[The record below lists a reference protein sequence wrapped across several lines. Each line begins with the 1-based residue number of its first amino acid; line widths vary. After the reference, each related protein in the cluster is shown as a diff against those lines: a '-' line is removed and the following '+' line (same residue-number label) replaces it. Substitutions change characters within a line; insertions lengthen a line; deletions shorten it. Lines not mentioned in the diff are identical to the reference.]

1 MSFRSSTSNLSLGNV
16 GIFSVGVIAFALATL
31 QGCAPSTVTA
41 SSARE
46 PGAAMAGLG
55 ALGVDPPARVDERQP
70 MERSAPERAE
80 SRAREPRT
88 FRMDE
93 CIRCR

>member
-1 MSFRSSTSNLSLGNV
+1 MSLCSRTSNLDLGNL

-55 ALGVDPPARVDERQP
+55 PLGVDPPARVTERQAI
-70 MERSAPERAE
+70 ERSAPERAE
-80 SRAREPRT
+80 SRAREPRM

-93 CIRCR
+93 CTRCR